1 MAAALS
7 IKTISISGFRSFRQQ
22 DAIESFDP
30 GHNALI
36 GRNGSGKSNFFDA
49 VQFVLLSPRFYNLRQ
64 EERQQRAP
72 ASVFTR
78 ARRRVASAPPP
89 PFARARRHAPSIPPP
104 GTVPALGCCT
114 RARAPTP

>member
-72 ASVFTR
+72 A
-78 ARRRVASAPPP
+78 PPP
-89 PFARARRHAPSIPPP
+89 RS
-104 GTVPALGCCT
+104 
-114 RARAPTP
+114 RARAAPSRRFRRPEPSPP

>member
-72 ASVFTR
+72 ASFHTR
-78 ARRRVASAPPP
+78 APSRRFRRPEPSPP
-89 PFARARRHAPSIPPP
+89 
-104 GTVPALGCCT
+104 
-114 RARAPTP
+114 

>member
-72 ASVFTR
+72 AS
-78 ARRRVASAPPP
+78 PP
-89 PFARARRHAPSIPPP
+89 RS
-104 GTVPALGCCT
+104 
-114 RARAPTP
+114 RARAASPRRFRRPEPSPP

>member
-1 MAAALS
+1 MAASLS
-7 IKTISISGFRSFRQQ
+7 IKSIAISGFRSFRQQ

-72 ASVFTR
+72 ASPPVRAR
-78 ARRRVASAPPP
+78 ARRRAVTSRLFRRPEPSPP
-89 PFARARRHAPSIPPP
+89 
-104 GTVPALGCCT
+104 
-114 RARAPTP
+114 